1 MKKNRPISAP
11 GPHIF
16 NLQLLRGLSWAAL
29 PLLVLAG
36 VMVLSASPPPEELA
50 ASEISVPAP
59 QPAAIPAV
67 ATAVVE
73 PPEPEPVHTYA
84 IQPGDTLGSIFDQF
98 EISHQ
103 TMYHILEADESLLA
117 LDTLRPG
124 NRLTF
129 RLTEKE
135 EQLHEMELF
144 IHAGNKVVYRRSDES
159 SFEYEELI
167 SEGDWEQQVL
177 VGEINGSFYLS
188 AKRAG
193 LSEREIVQVAELFAD
208 QLNFARQI
216 QAGDRFQI
224 VRSRQSVVGEPTGQS
239 RIDGVRILRR
249 NQNHSAFLGDDGNYY
264 DQNGDSLM
272 RAFMRYP
279 TSQRYRISSHFNPN
293 RRHPITGRV
302 SPHNGVDFATPTG
315 TPVLAVADGVVTRVL
330 THPFA
335 GKYIEIE
342 HGGKYVTRYLHLH
355 RFLVRKGESLARGQR
370 IALSG
375 NTGRSTGPHLHF
387 ELHVRGRPV
396 NPLTAD
402 IPRAASLP
410 EEERERFNHKVTE
423 MVALMEQSERQLA
436 RLDLQP

>member
-1 MKKNRPISAP
+1 
-11 GPHIF
+11 
-16 NLQLLRGLSWAAL
+16 
-29 PLLVLAG
+29 
-36 VMVLSASPPPEELA
+36 MVLSASPPPEELA

-59 QPAAIPAV
+59 QPAEIPAV
-67 ATAVVE
+67 ATVVE
-73 PPEPEPVHTYA
+73 PPEPEPVNTYA
-84 IQPGDTLGSIFDQF
+84 IKPGDTLGSIFDQF

-129 RLTEKE
+129 RLAANES
-135 EQLHEMELF
+135 QLEEMELF
-144 IHAGNKVVYRRSDES
+144 IHAGNKVVYRRVDES

-188 AKRAG
+188 GKSAG
-193 LSEREIVQVAELFAD
+193 LGEREIVQVAELFAD

-224 VRSRQSVVGEPTGQS
+224 IRSRQSVAGEPTGQS

-249 NQNHSAFLGDDGNYY
+249 NHNHSAFLGDDGNYY

-355 RFLVRKGESLARGQR
+355 RFMVRKGESVARGQR

-410 EEERERFNHKVTE
+410 EEERERFNSRVTE
-423 MVALMEQSERQLA
+423 MVALMEQTERQLA

>member
-1 MKKNRPISAP
+1 MKKNRPVSAP

-59 QPAAIPAV
+59 QPAEIPAV
-67 ATAVVE
+67 ATVVE
-73 PPEPEPVHTYA
+73 PPEPEPVNTYA
-84 IQPGDTLGSIFDQF
+84 IKPGDTLGSIFDQF

-129 RLTEKE
+129 RLAANES
-135 EQLHEMELF
+135 QLEEMELF
-144 IHAGNKVVYRRSDES
+144 IHAGNKVVYRRVDES

-188 AKRAG
+188 GKSAG
-193 LSEREIVQVAELFAD
+193 LGEREIVQVAELFAD

-224 VRSRQSVVGEPTGQS
+224 IRSRQSVAGEPTGQS

-249 NQNHSAFLGDDGNYY
+249 NHNHSAFLGDDGNYY

-315 TPVLAVADGVVTRVL
+315 TPVLAVADGMVTRVL

-355 RFLVRKGESLARGQR
+355 RFLVRKGESVARGQR

-410 EEERERFNHKVTE
+410 EEERERFNSRVTE
-423 MVALMEQSERQLA
+423 MVALMEQTERQLA